1 MFRRTLAATMLAAGL
16 TACGSGI
23 QEVQIQPAPSPLK
36 IVADSTA
43 TLVSI
48 AAHESDTAMVRTRVA
63 TIARS
68 LDDAQ
73 KLVQGARSAVV
84 TAGSSAAVAIRQ
96 GDWLRNVVA
105 GEQRGEEFAKYW
117 SIGRVKLDEARAIS
131 EIAVAVADSALAC
144 TQAECA
150 AQHARQMQQHVVAAA
165 GAAREAES
173 MVRVALVHVR

>member
-1 MFRRTLAATMLAAGL
+1 MYRRTLIAASLAATT

-23 QEVQIQPAPSPLK
+23 REIEVQAAPSALRV
-36 IVADSTA
+36 VADSTVR
-43 TLVSI
+43 LVSI
-48 AAHESDTAMVRTRVA
+48 AATESDSAMKRARVA

-68 LDDAQ
+68 LVDARS
-73 KLVQGARSAVV
+73 LVLGARSAVAI
-84 TAGSSAAVAIRQ
+84 AGSHATTAMRQ

-105 GEQRGEEFAKYW
+105 GEDKGQEYARYW
-117 SIGRVKLDEARAIS
+117 SIGRVKLDEARARS

-150 AQHARQMQQHVVAAA
+150 TQTTRRLQEHVEAAA

-173 MVRVALVHVR
+173 VVRVALVHVR